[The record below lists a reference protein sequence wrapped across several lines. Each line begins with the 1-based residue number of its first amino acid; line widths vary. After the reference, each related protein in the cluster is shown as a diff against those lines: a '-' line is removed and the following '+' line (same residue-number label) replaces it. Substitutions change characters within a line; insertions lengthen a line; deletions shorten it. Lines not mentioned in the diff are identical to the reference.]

1 MKMQSRKSMDFQIR
15 IMNKNDTSD
24 MEFFDRLQ
32 LESFKTTLDDPEKY
46 TEEEILVKF
55 KKFDEADPVDIF
67 DPEHSVFFIETKNGI
82 KAGLIWVQNRDPF
95 WRFEEKLAWIF
106 NLHIIS
112 DFRQQGLARMLMLRA
127 EEWAQDLGLK
137 SIALHVLDSNSSARR
152 LYESL
157 AYKLVE
163 THNESCFYEKK
174 L

>member
-1 MKMQSRKSMDFQIR
+1 MQGGNSIDFQIR
-15 IMNKNDTSD
+15 KMDKNNVTD

-46 TEEEILVKF
+46 SEEEILEKF
-55 KKFDEADPVDIF
+55 KKFDEADPIDILT
-67 DPEHSVFFIETKNGI
+67 PEHSMFFIETKTGI
-82 KAGLIWVQNRDPF
+82 KAGLIWVQNRAPF
-95 WRFEEKLAWIF
+95 WRFEERLAWIF

-127 EEWAQDLGLK
+127 EEWAQNQKLK

-157 AYKLVE
+157 NYKLVH
-163 THNESCFYEKK
+163 THNESCFYEKE